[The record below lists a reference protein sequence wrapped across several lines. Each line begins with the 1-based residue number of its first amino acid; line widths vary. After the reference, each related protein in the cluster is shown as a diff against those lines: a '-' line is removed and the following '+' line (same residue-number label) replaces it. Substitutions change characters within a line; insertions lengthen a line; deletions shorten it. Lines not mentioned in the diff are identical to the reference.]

1 MKIYSV
7 SYSTLPSQCRTRS
20 SSLVFTA
27 RLLSYTS
34 HFPTGL
40 YISEA
45 TVKNPENR
53 NTLNRSITTWVP
65 LTFNELAKKK
75 EEERSETRIHSWC
88 GDGTSLRFY
97 IFIATIY
104 AHLFGR
110 FLPLLPFFSH
120 PLCRE
125 TPCHTFA
132 GETGKKIV
140 CAHRRGT
147 TTAAGADHG
156 KFYV

>member
-75 EEERSETRIHSWC
+75 RRREKRNEDSQLVRRWNIASLLYIYSNNLCPFIRALFAAAAFFFPSTLSRDTMPHVRR
-88 GDGTSLRFY
+88 GD
-97 IFIATIY
+97 
-104 AHLFGR
+104 
-110 FLPLLPFFSH
+110 
-120 PLCRE
+120 
-125 TPCHTFA
+125 
-132 GETGKKIV
+132 GKKIV